1 MARLD
6 DDAETL
12 ARIGGGDLEA
22 FEEVYARYSRRV
34 YAFTLRVLRNPELV
48 EEAVSDT
55 FLAIWRSAASFDGR
69 SRAST
74 WIFGVAYRKALRA
87 LERRRK
93 VDTVTPDQVTL
104 VEDERT
110 GPDATC
116 AREEEARLLERALRG
131 LPAEQRAVVELTY
144 FHGLSYAEIAA
155 VIECPVNTV
164 KTRMFH
170 ARRKLRAALPALGL
184 YRPGGG

>member
-1 MARLD
+1 MARVD
-6 DDAETL
+6 EEAELL

-22 FEEVYARYSRRV
+22 FEELYARFSRRV
-34 YAFTLRVLRNPELV
+34 FAFTLRVLRNPELV

-55 FLAIWRSAASFDGR
+55 FLAIWRSAATFDGR

-87 LERRRK
+87 LERRRT
-93 VDTVTPDQVTL
+93 VETVTPEEVNL

-110 GPDATC
+110 GPAANF
-116 AREEEARLLERALRG
+116 AREEESRLLQRALRE
-131 LPAEQRAVVELTY
+131 LPAEQRAVVELT
-144 FHGLSYAEIAA
+144 FFQGLSYPEIAA
-155 VIECPVNTV
+155 VMACPVNTV

-170 ARRKLRAALPALGL
+170 ARRKLRVALPAFGL
-184 YRPGGG
+184 SRPGAV